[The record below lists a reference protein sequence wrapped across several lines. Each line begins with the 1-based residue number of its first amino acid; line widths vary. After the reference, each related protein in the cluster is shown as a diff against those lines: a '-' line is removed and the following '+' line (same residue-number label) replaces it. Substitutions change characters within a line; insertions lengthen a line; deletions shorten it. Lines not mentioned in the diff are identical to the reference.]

1 LRRGKEPGCPGKK
14 ENYFYF
20 IGVLFFALTIP
31 LSARIADARGRW
43 PMLIAATLGIMQH
56 FRAYKPARENAAFLE
71 VEHLDRRYL
80 GKIFWPI
87 PGEPAGLRRG

>member
-1 LRRGKEPGCPGKK
+1 
-14 ENYFYF
+14 
-20 IGVLFFALTIP
+20 
-31 LSARIADARGRW
+31 
-43 PMLIAATLGIMQH
+43 MQY

-71 VEHLDRRYL
+71 LEHLDRRYL